1 MNYCSI
7 SDAWGTKNNN
17 IENFQP
23 HNNIENFQPHNNI
36 ENFHSYNNINTN
48 TNNDNNNDNDN
59 NDTIEYF
66 KPLNNK
72 KYTKVKNKMSCDEIL
87 EHIQN
92 CRHCNEILRLKY
104 NFNSNS
110 NSNFI
115 QNLTQN
121 NKDTCILILVAIFVY
136 LFFKLL
142 NKI

>member
-7 SDAWGTKNNN
+7 SDAWGNKNNN

-23 HNNIENFQPHNNI
+23 HNNIEK
-36 ENFHSYNNINTN
+36 FHSYS
-48 TNNDNNNDNDN
+48 NNDNNNDNNNNNN
-59 NDTIEYF
+59 NDTIEHF

-115 QNLTQN
+115 QNLTKN

>member
-7 SDAWGTKNNN
+7 SDAWGNKNNN

-23 HNNIENFQPHNNI
+23 HNNIEK
-36 ENFHSYNNINTN
+36 FHSYSNTN
-48 TNNDNNNDNDN
+48 TIEHFVTDNNNN
-59 NDTIEYF
+59 NTIEHF
-66 KPLNNK
+66 KPHNDK
-72 KYTKVKNKMSCDEIL
+72 KFTKVKSKMSCDEIL

-92 CRHCNEILRLKY
+92 CRYCNEKMKLKY
-104 NFNSNS
+104 NS

-121 NKDTCILILVAIFVY
+121 NKDTYILILVAIFVY

>member
-7 SDAWGTKNNN
+7 SDAWGNKNNN

-23 HNNIENFQPHNNI
+23 HNNIEK
-36 ENFHSYNNINTN
+36 FHSYSN
-48 TNNDNNNDNDN
+48 TNNNNN
-59 NDTIEYF
+59 TIEHF

-104 NFNSNS
+104 NTNT

-115 QNLTQN
+115 ENLTKN

>member
-7 SDAWGTKNNN
+7 SDAWGNKNNN

-23 HNNIENFQPHNNI
+23 HNNIEK
-36 ENFHSYNNINTN
+36 FHSYTNTN
-48 TNNDNNNDNDN
+48 TNTIEHFVTDNNNN
-59 NDTIEYF
+59 NTIEHF
-66 KPLNNK
+66 KPHNDK
-72 KYTKVKNKMSCDEIL
+72 KFTKVKSKMSCDEIL

-92 CRHCNEILRLKY
+92 CRYCNEKMKLKY
-104 NFNSNS
+104 NSNS

>member
-7 SDAWGTKNNN
+7 SDAWGNKNNN

-23 HNNIENFQPHNNI
+23 HNNIEK
-36 ENFHSYNNINTN
+36 FHSYSN
-48 TNNDNNNDNDN
+48 TNNNNN
-59 NDTIEYF
+59 TIEHF

-104 NFNSNS
+104 NSNSNSNS

-115 QNLTQN
+115 ENLTKN